1 MEVISKGKFIR
12 LSPKKARSI
21 AGLYRGQN
29 AAAALVTLTQT
40 PQKAA
45 AEIAKVLKS
54 AMANAE
60 NNFNLEKSELIVSSI
75 TIDKGPVLKRYRFRA
90 KGATAPIQKPTAH
103 ITAIVSG
110 EVAAKKEAEEGDK
123 KEALRQAQDNTGV
136 PGGAVASKADAKLEE
151 KENKLEVER
160 PEFIKKEQATPK
172 VDVKST
178 FFRRKTG

>member
-29 AAAALVTLTQT
+29 AAAALVSLTQT

-45 AEIAKVLKS
+45 AEIAKVLKT

-60 NNFNLEKSELIVSSI
+60 NNFNLEKSELSVSSI
-75 TIDKGPVLKRYRFRA
+75 TIDKGPILKRYRFRA

-103 ITAIVSG
+103 ITVIVSG
-110 EVAAKKEAEEGDK
+110 EVTAKKAEKAETTTTAAK
-123 KEALRQAQDNTGV
+123 V
-136 PGGAVASKADAKLEE
+136 EE

-160 PEFIKKEQATPK
+160 PEFVKKEQAAPK